1 MKFKEGD
8 HVEVIN
14 PDNIYYRED
23 GKITYRFQLLGPNPN
38 KITYQVSFEDAC
50 SVFEEDELRLL
61 EEVTNNQ
68 DKDSKISRVEQTHNS
83 INKFLEN
90 SAIHIQ
96 SKERSLSII
105 AQMLVEINET
115 LAIIC
120 DKL

>member
-38 KITYQVSFEDAC
+38 KITYQVSFEDTC
-50 SVFEEDELRLL
+50 SIFEEDELELL
-61 EEVTNNQ
+61 EEVTSNEDLKN
-68 DKDSKISRVEQTHNS
+68 SRVEQTHKS

>member
-8 HVEVIN
+8 YVEVIN
-14 PDNIYYRED
+14 PNNTYYRED
-23 GKITYRFQLLGPNPN
+23 GKITYIFQLVGSNR
-38 KITYQVSFEDAC
+38 IAYEVSFEDVC
-50 SVFEEDELRLL
+50 YTFDEDELRLL
-61 EEVTNNQ
+61 EEVTNNK
-68 DKDSKISRVEQTHNS
+68 DEDSKISRVEQTHKS

-90 SAIHIQ
+90 SAIKIQ

>member
-14 PDNIYYRED
+14 PNNIYYRED
-23 GKITYRFQLLGPNPN
+23 GKITYIFQLVGSNR
-38 KITYQVSFEDAC
+38 IAYEVSFEDTC
-50 SVFEEDELRLL
+50 SVFEEDELELL
-61 EEVTNNQ
+61 EEITSNE
-68 DKDSKISRVEQTHNS
+68 DSKISRVEQTHKS

-96 SKERSLSII
+96 SKKRSLSII

-120 DKL
+120 DKLK